1 MWSLLFFVVVFA
13 DISIAR
19 WQKLEI
25 QQRIAFADLSDLAF
39 DNAGI
44 DILYDEA
51 HDGTRHWRWYWRQ
64 ISSKKTAAILGPE
77 RSLDAPFRHRM
88 GDRHFK
94 ARRR

>member
-94 ARRR
+94 AWRR